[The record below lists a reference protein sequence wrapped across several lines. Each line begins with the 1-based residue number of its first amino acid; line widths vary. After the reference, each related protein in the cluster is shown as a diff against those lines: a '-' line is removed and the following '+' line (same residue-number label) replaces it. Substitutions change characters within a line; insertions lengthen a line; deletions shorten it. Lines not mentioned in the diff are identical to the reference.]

1 MELPPLP
8 AQPCFSVLIR
18 NHNYGRYLGMA
29 LQSVLDQTYGN
40 FEVIV
45 CDDGSTDNSREI
57 VQDYMRQDA
66 RIRLIAQENC
76 GVAAAAN
83 RAYEHSSG
91 DLIALL
97 DADDMFKP
105 SKLEKVLTALKN
117 NSRSG
122 LCVNPVSPI
131 SAANQPLGPPF
142 PARLEGGWMGP
153 EKLRQGAC
161 AAFPPSSGLTLR
173 REVAAELF
181 PIPVELISMEDFFL
195 AGTAQFLTEVSITP
209 EPLTQYRVHKPGRSD
224 VSETES
230 QPAFATFEADTHVGC
245 INAWERVLPAQR
257 ELLRRLY
264 GPEIAEALKL
274 EDNPGYW
281 DVLLAI
287 RALRGRCAGI
297 MRPYSV
303 DEMIRHV
310 PRPAE
315 RRLWRVIV
323 RLPQPLASR
332 VYRFWR
338 SPSRL
343 KRIVKTVALPVLR
356 QKA

>member
-1 MELPPLP
+1 MELPALP
-8 AQPCFSVLIR
+8 PQPCFSVLIR
-18 NHNYGRYLGMA
+18 NYNYGRYLGMA
-29 LQSVLDQTYGN
+29 LQSVLDQTYAN

-45 CDDGSTDNSREI
+45 CDDGSTDNSRDI
-57 VQDYMRQDA
+57 VQDYMSQDP
-66 RIRLIAQENC
+66 RIRLIAQENY

-83 RAYEHSSG
+83 SAYENSSG
-91 DLIALL
+91 DLIAFL

-117 NSRSG
+117 NPRSG

-153 EKLRQGAC
+153 EKLRRGAC
-161 AAFPPSSGLTLR
+161 TAFPPSSGLTLR

-195 AGTAQFLTEVSITP
+195 AGTAQFLTEISIAP
-209 EPLTQYRVHKPGRSD
+209 EPLTQYRVHKPSRPD
-224 VSETES
+224 LKETEF
-230 QPAFATFEADTHVGC
+230 QPAFATFEAETHVGC

-257 ELLRRLY
+257 EFLRRFY

-281 DVLLAI
+281 DVLLAL
-287 RALRGRCAGI
+287 RALRGARAGMI
-297 MRPYSV
+297 RPYSV

-343 KRIVKTVALPVLR
+343 KSLAKSVLLPVIR
-356 QKA
+356 R